1 MSAEKNTKKSFAE
14 ILGSGID
21 RAIGIFSPQA
31 ESKRR
36 YFRHISKSMFGS
48 YRGAKSDRFR
58 SSWGPGGGSADQDLL
73 TDLPKLRERSRDLIR
88 NDAIASGG
96 VETIITNIIGSGI
109 KPQSRVDKEV
119 LKINEDFASQLQKQL
134 EKIWTA
140 WVPYADAGNRLDFY
154 EIEELEERSRFANG
168 ESIILPLRIKD
179 RNRPYSLVLQ
189 SIESD
194 RLSTPGGLYGSKD
207 IRSGVKIGKY
217 GEPVEYWI
225 KKTHPGDWIFGRG
238 SGNDVDSYIRYPA
251 RDKFGVKKIFHLYH
265 VLRSGQT
272 RGEPFFAP
280 VINLFKDRYE
290 YMEAELVAARL
301 AACIGL
307 IVKKDN
313 ALGAAIARKS
323 STDSDNKRI
332 EEITPAMVE
341 YLEPGESIEQF
352 APNRPGGTFG
362 TFMERVLRDIS
373 SGLNIPYEIL
383 SKDFSKSNYS
393 NTRAALIEAR
403 RFFQKQQRFVANK
416 LGQPVFEMLIEE
428 AYLKGELPI
437 LDFYQNRSAYVRTKW
452 ISPGWSWIDP
462 QKEVKAAVMSV
473 DNNHSTLA
481 DEASAHGGDWE
492 EIQEQ
497 RARELKKQKDL
508 ELEHGIK
515 FNQKQRDE
523 STSDQVVE
531 EINAGKDENDK

>member
-1 MSAEKNTKKSFAE
+1 MKAEKNTKKSFSE
-14 ILGSGID
+14 KLSSGID
-21 RAIGIFSPQA
+21 RAIGIFSPKTEA
-31 ESKRR
+31 KRK
-36 YFRHISKSMFGS
+36 YFRYVGKSMFGS
-48 YRGAKSDRFR
+48 YRGAKVDRFR

-73 TDLPKLRERSRDLIR
+73 TDLPRLRERSRDLIR

-96 VETIITNIIGSGI
+96 IETIITNIIGSGI
-109 KPQSRVDKEV
+109 KLQSRVDKEI
-119 LKINEDFASQLQKQL
+119 LKINEDYASQLQKQF
-134 EKIWTA
+134 EKIWA
-140 WVPYADAGNRLDFY
+140 RWVPYADAGGRLDFY

-168 ESIILPLRIKD
+168 EAIILPLRIKN
-179 RNRPYSLVLQ
+179 RNRPYSLALQ

-217 GEPVEYWI
+217 GQPIEYWI

-238 SGNDVDSYIRYPA
+238 SGNDIDSYIKYPA

-272 RGEPFFAP
+272 RGEPFFSP

-290 YMEAELVAARL
+290 YMEAELIAARM

-307 IVKKDN
+307 IIKKDN
-313 ALGAAIARKS
+313 AMGAAMARKS
-323 STDSDNKRI
+323 STDVDDKKI
-332 EEITPAMVE
+332 EDMYPGMIP
-341 YLEPGESIEQF
+341 YLEPGEDYGTF
-352 APNRPGGTFG
+352 APNRPGGTFAA
-362 TFMERVLRDIS
+362 FMERILRDIS

-416 LGQPVFEMLIEE
+416 LGQPVFELLIEE

-437 LDFYQNRSAYVRTKW
+437 LDFYQNRWAYLKSKW
-452 ISPGWSWIDP
+452 IAPGWQWVDP
-462 QKEVKAAVMSV
+462 QKEVKASVMSV
-473 DNNHSTLA
+473 DSNHSTLA
-481 DEASAHGGDWE
+481 AEAAAHGDDWE
-492 EIQEQ
+492 DNLEQ
-497 RARELKKQKDL
+497 RAREQKKIKTL
-508 ELEHGIK
+508 EDENEISLSSDKKE
-515 FNQKQRDE
+515 E
-523 STSDQVVE
+523 STANQVVDKIE
-531 EINAGKDENDK
+531 ERKD

>member
-1 MSAEKNTKKSFAE
+1 MRTEENTKKSFNE
-14 ILGSGID
+14 SISSGFD
-21 RAIGIFSPQA
+21 RVIGIFSPKA
-31 ESKRR
+31 EAKRK

-48 YRGAKSDRFR
+48 YRGAKVDRFR

-73 TDLPKLRERSRDLIR
+73 MDLPRLRERSRDLIR

-96 VETIITNIIGSGI
+96 METIVTNIIGSGI
-109 KPQSRVDKEV
+109 KLQSRVDKET
-119 LKINEDFASQLQKQL
+119 LKINEDFASKLQKQF
-134 EKIWTA
+134 EKIWQR
-140 WVPYADAGNRLDFY
+140 WVPYADAGRRLDFY

-168 ESIILPLRIKD
+168 EAIILPLRIKD
-179 RNRPYSLVLQ
+179 SNRPYSLALQ

-225 KKTHPGDWIFGRG
+225 KKTHPGDWMFGKG

-251 RDKFGVKKIFHLYH
+251 TDKFGVKKVYHLYH

-307 IVKKDN
+307 IIKKDN
-313 ALGAAIARKS
+313 AMGAGLARKS
-323 STDSDNKRI
+323 RTDIDDKRI
-332 EEITPAMVE
+332 EEISPAMVE
-341 YLEPGESIEQF
+341 YLEPGESMESF
-352 APNRPGGTFG
+352 APNRPGGTFPA
-362 TFMERVLRDIS
+362 FMERILRDIS

-393 NTRAALIEAR
+393 NTRAALLEAR
-403 RFFQKQQRFVANK
+403 RFFKKQQRFVADK
-416 LGQPVFEMLIEE
+416 LGQPVFELLIEE

-437 LDFYQNRSAYVRTKW
+437 LDFYQNRWLYVRSKW
-452 ISPGWSWIDP
+452 IAPGWQWVDP
-462 QKEVKAAVMSV
+462 QKEVKAAVLAV
-473 DNNHSTLA
+473 ENNHSTLA
-481 DEASAHGGDWE
+481 EEAATHGRDWE
-492 EIQEQ
+492 DVLEQ
-497 RARELKKQKDL
+497 RAREEKKRKDL
-508 ELEHGIK
+508 EAEHGISLNPNK
-515 FNQKQRDE
+515 KEE
-523 STSDQVVE
+523 STANQVVE
-531 EINAGKDENDK
+531 EIDAGKD